1 MQRLPVSAAVLV
13 AAALTIG
20 NLAEAQER
28 PAANRPAQAAPVAP
42 APEAAPVLIATQPPR
57 PESALR
63 QEHSVDI
70 EELFAR
76 VAASTGKEFL
86 VDPRV
91 RARVFAVPDIGTPT
105 YAELLS
111 ILRMHG
117 FAAAEIGGRVN
128 VVPDANARF
137 MPARLLQRD
146 DPSVPDDEYV
156 MRVIAVPNAA
166 MLVPVLRP
174 LMAQSAH
181 LAAMMPPDGGTEDGK
196 LILVDYYAN
205 VRKMTELIN
214 TLVR

>member
-1 MQRLPVSAAVLV
+1 MQRLPLSAAALV

-20 NLAEAQER
+20 SVAPAQER
-28 PAANRPAQAAPVAP
+28 PAASRPAQAAP
-42 APEAAPVLIATQPPR
+42 APEAAPVAPAATQPAR

-174 LMAQSAH
+174 LMPQSAH